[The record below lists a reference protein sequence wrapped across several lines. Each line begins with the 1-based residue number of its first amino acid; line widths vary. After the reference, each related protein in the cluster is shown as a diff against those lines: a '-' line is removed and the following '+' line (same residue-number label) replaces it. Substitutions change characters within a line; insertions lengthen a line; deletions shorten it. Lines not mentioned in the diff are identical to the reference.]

1 MRIEKEDA
9 DKMVLQAFSRPQ
21 DRLTYGELVRR
32 TNLGLG
38 AVCGAVA
45 RCVRA
50 GSLVED
56 GFVLEPAIHR
66 QPQPVFARVQ
76 GEQ

>member
-9 DKMVLQAFSRPQ
+9 DKMVLNAFTRPQ

-38 AVCGAVA
+38 AVCGAVG

-56 GFVLEPAIHR
+56 GFVLEPAMHR
-66 QPQPVFARVQ
+66 QPQPVFART
-76 GEQ
+76 EAKR